1 MKTDKKIP
9 FCQNCAYYRAFYNEG
24 IVDFWERERGLCAK
38 REKVVG
44 ERESCESR
52 SPCQKIAATEQAIN
66 KAAKNIRI
74 LQKIYGKE

>member
-44 ERESCESR
+44 ERESCES
-52 SPCQKIAATEQAIN
+52 
-66 KAAKNIRI
+66 
-74 LQKIYGKE
+74 